1 MADLT
6 PEQAIEKLRTLP
18 EDKQRAV
25 LGRLSPEARKGI
37 LGKLTAKAPGK
48 TPPEVAPDRFA
59 QDRDITE
66 QWAAKHPILG
76 PVARFA
82 VTAGQNAASAI
93 ADAPS
98 NAYHAFADPATPEET
113 KRYGADQV
121 TGAKRVGLG
130 VGRLFGR
137 EQAENA
143 IEDYS
148 SGKVTPAAAKEV
160 LPEALGTGVGQVA
173 GGAVYGKGTEIV
185 SDGLNAAGKLRT
197 KMANSTARKITGVEP
212 ALKEATSKAAEKYG
226 EDVETNKAKR
236 AETMKQNLETQRAA
250 RTDIDR
256 QKMAIGEKN
265 KGIESENKAQAD
277 KVSQRETLEKQV
289 DTQSKELHEHL
300 TKVEQSVAKEANA
313 KFDAVRAKIGNP
325 EAPGDELVSTVKNVE
340 QNVLQNIP
348 ENIKEFRAIMQHEP
362 LPEGIKNA
370 AEAHG
375 FDLEG
380 TEPLTWEK
388 LQSLKSRMDARL
400 RNGRNMN
407 GDLKRALY
415 QTREAVVGEM
425 GKMADANGASGEW
438 GAARDAWRQYKEDFH
453 EGTGPSGSGSPVAQ
467 ALNAEDP
474 KNIRQPFLRTQSA
487 IGNRGV
493 DILRKYPQHGGDVAA
508 NHVENLVK
516 NHQSMLELPSKEAP
530 KVLKET
536 PQAFQLPENKGMPAR
551 PETPTVDASK
561 VARDAIAQRAKNW
574 GSFNAR
580 DIGIIA
586 SGGLGELLGGLFGS
600 SPFDRALGAATG
612 VGMYEGAKYYTSRA
626 LNNPRVIEWLSRT
639 PAEEVA
645 VLNKIPGAD
654 KVKIVNTLTD
664 AAVSGKATNLSPAAR
679 QLLGPANVAKILA
692 ATGAGVVQ
700 NRREARERLGQPS
713 N

>member
-37 LGKLTAKAPGK
+37 LGKLTAKAPAAPPKVDAPQTPGFFK
-48 TPPEVAPDRFA
+48 TLGQDLLGIAKPGGQNPYPGMGQEEKSAAATESAQADQARNKEGYSLPYRAIVPVAESIGVNVPGMEESARQGDVGGVLGHAAAVPVTIAGAKVAGAGLSEAGELRASAADRF
-59 QDRDITE
+59 
-66 QWAAKHPILG
+66 
-76 PVARFA
+76 
-82 VTAGQNAASAI
+82 
-93 ADAPS
+93 
-98 NAYHAFADPATPEET
+98 
-113 KRYGADQV
+113 
-121 TGAKRVGLG
+121 
-130 VGRLFGR
+130 
-137 EQAENA
+137 
-143 IEDYS
+143 
-148 SGKVTPAAAKEV
+148 
-160 LPEALGTGVGQVA
+160 
-173 GGAVYGKGTEIV
+173 GG
-185 SDGLNAAGKLRT
+185 
-197 KMANSTARKITGVEP
+197 TARKITGVEP

>member
-48 TPPEVAPDRFA
+48 TPPAVAPDRFA

-82 VTAGQNAASAI
+82 VTAGQNAASAV

-212 ALKEATSKAAEKYG
+212 ALKEAVTKASDAHAEDLTEHAATSEN
-226 EDVETNKAKR
+226 VAKR
-236 AETMKQNLETQRAA
+236 GELAK
-250 RTDIDR
+250 
-256 QKMAIGEKN
+256 AI
-265 KGIESENKAQAD
+265 
-277 KVSQRETLEKQV
+277 
-289 DTQSKELHEHL
+289 DTQSKELHGHIS
-300 TKVEQSVAKEANA
+300 KVEQSVAKEANA

-325 EAPGDELVSTVKNVE
+325 EAPAAELVSTVKNVE

-388 LQSLKSRMDARL
+388 LQSLKSRLDARL
-400 RNGRNMN
+400 RKGRGMN
-407 GDLKRALY
+407 GDLKRAIY
-415 QTREAVVGEM
+415 QTRDAVVGEM

-438 GAARDAWRQYKEDFH
+438 GQARDFWRQYKEDFH
-453 EGTGPSGSGSPVAQ
+453 EGTGPSGSGSPIAQ

-493 DILRKYPQHGGDVAA
+493 ELLRKYHEHGGTEAA
-508 NHVENLVK
+508 DHVTK
-516 NHQSMLELPSKEAP
+516 IISGHQELNDLPNRP
-530 KVLKET
+530 KGFSET
-536 PQAFQLPENKGMPAR
+536 PPAG
-551 PETPTVDASK
+551 PTVDASK

-580 DIGIIA
+580 DIGILA
-586 SGGLGELLGGLFGS
+586 SSVLAEPIMKILGG
-600 SPFDRALGAATG
+600 DLGQGATNLLPVAA
-612 VGMYEGAKYYTSRA
+612 VSYEGGKYFASRA
-626 LNNPRVIEWLSRT
+626 LNNPKVVEWLSRT
-639 PAEEVA
+639 PPEEA
-645 VLNKIPGAD
+645 AALAKIPGAD

-679 QLLGPANVAKILA
+679 QLLGPTNVAKILA